1 MLKTKYHAISYYSM
15 FFYSYHYVV
24 QSNKKKIKWKQKSK
38 DCPKLYK
45 MIYQFKKSEKFE
57 KNVWS
62 SKGLETIYGL
72 LKAWNSVSP

>member
-1 MLKTKYHAISYYSM
+1 
-15 FFYSYHYVV
+15 
-24 QSNKKKIKWKQKSK
+24 
-38 DCPKLYK
+38 

-72 LKAWNSVSP
+72 LKAWNSVSPQQQTERHNEIYQ